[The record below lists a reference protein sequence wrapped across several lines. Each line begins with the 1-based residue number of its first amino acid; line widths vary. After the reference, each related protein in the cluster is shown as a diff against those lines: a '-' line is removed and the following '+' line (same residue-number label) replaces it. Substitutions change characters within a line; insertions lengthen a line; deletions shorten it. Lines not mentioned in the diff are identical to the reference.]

1 MGDLTNRLKFTA
13 VFAIAYFLFF
23 FFFVGWRLD
32 HTLFLLLVSVLCLSH
47 KYGYYLVLAWTGFA
61 GWTMLYDAMTFLPN
75 YKVSTV
81 HIKDLYDL
89 EVSLFGIEDGG
100 RIVSLCEWFQP
111 RLNDVLSLFCG
122 TSYLLWMPAPMIFAV
137 YLLWKDKPAVAQFA
151 YAYLLANMIGI
162 AVYYLYPAA
171 PPWYYLAHGDVLD
184 TTVMGSEA
192 LLSEFDRLIGIDVF
206 RGIYSKGTNVFG
218 AIPSLHSTYPL
229 LCLLF
234 AIKYRH
240 KGFAIFFTIMAI
252 GTWIGAV
259 YSQHHYV
266 IDVLLGILC
275 ALLSFGIMSQVA
287 KTQVFKKLDDW
298 YLRQF
303 AT

>member
-1 MGDLTNRLKFTA
+1 M
-13 VFAIAYFLFF
+13 
-23 FFFVGWRLD
+23 D
-32 HTLFLLLVSVLCLSH
+32 HTLFLLLVSVLCLAH

-75 YKVSTV
+75 YEVNTV

-89 EVSLFGIEDGG
+89 EVSLFGIEEGG

-111 RLNDVLSLFCG
+111 RLNDFLSLFFG
-122 TSYLLWMPAPMIFAV
+122 ASYLMWMPAPMVFAV
-137 YLLWKDKPAVAQFA
+137 YLLWKDKPAVAHFA
-151 YAYLLANMIGI
+151 YAYLLANVIGI

-171 PPWYYLAHGDVLD
+171 PPWYYLAYGDVLD
-184 TTVMGSEA
+184 TTIIGSEA

-206 RGIYSKGTNVFG
+206 HGIYSKGTNVFG

-234 AIKYRH
+234 AIKYKH
-240 KGFAIFFTIMAI
+240 KGFVIFFSIMAI

-275 ALLSFGIMSQVA
+275 ALLSYGIMSQVV